1 MLGLLTGFVE
11 ELRTAGVPVS
21 MVEAIDAMEA
31 LRFVDLADR
40 SSLREALRATMVKN
54 SRHQAAFDVAFDVYF
69 AVRRQP
75 LRTEA
80 DEGAGGAPS
89 QQQGAGGTSGA
100 DMDELL
106 QSLFDALMGL
116 DPSMMR
122 ESARSAVDRLAGME
136 PGRPVGGTYYLYRT
150 LRQLDVDALQERLLQ
165 ALLEAEG
172 EELDDLR
179 RRMVQEDAEERVE
192 QLRQEI
198 RDEIRRRLVED
209 RGHEAV
215 AKTLRQPLVEEIDL
229 MHATRVDLEE
239 IEHVIEPLTR
249 KLAARLARRRRLAR
263 RGRLDFRKTMRA
275 SLASGGVPIDPKFKL
290 TRPHRPEIF
299 LLCDISGSMATFARF
314 TLQFTYAMA
323 SQFSKLRSYVFVD
336 AVDEVTDY
344 LKPGSD
350 FKQALARISNEA
362 DVVWLDG
369 HSDYGHAFEQFVA
382 RYAGEITPRS
392 TVIITGDARNNYREP
407 RAHLLGEIAA
417 AAEAVYWLNPEPSP
431 YWDSG
436 DSVMSRYG
444 VWCDEVF
451 EVRNL
456 RQLEA
461 FVERVTVAPRKNARG
476 ARIASI
482 RARSAPMKRSERLP
496 L

>member
-1 MLGLLTGFVE
+1 MLSLLTGFVE
-11 ELRTAGVPVS
+11 ELRRAGVPVS
-21 MVEAIDAMEA
+21 MVEAIDGMEA
-31 LRFVDLADR
+31 LGFVDLSDR
-40 SSLREALRATMVKN
+40 EALREALRATMVKN
-54 SRHQAAFDVAFDVYF
+54 SRHQAAFDTAFDVYF
-69 AVRRQP
+69 AIRRP
-75 LRTEA
+75 RPVPGDRDEVIAGA
-80 DEGAGGAPS
+80 DQREGG
-89 QQQGAGGTSGA
+89 GGTSGA
-100 DMDELL
+100 DLDELL
-106 QSLFDALMGL
+106 QSLFDALFDM
-116 DPSMMR
+116 DPDMLR
-122 ESARSAVDRLAGME
+122 ATARDAVERLAGME

-150 LRQLDVDALQERLLQ
+150 LRQLDVDALEERLLQ
-165 ALLEAEG
+165 ALLADEAG
-172 EELDDLR
+172 VLDDLR
-179 RRMVQEDAEERVE
+179 RRILEEDASDRIE

-215 AKTLRQPLVEEIDL
+215 AKTLRQPLVEEMDL
-229 MHATRVDLEE
+229 MHATRADLEA

-249 KLAARLARRRRLAR
+249 KLAARLARRRRLSR
-263 RGRLDFRKTMRA
+263 RGRLDFRRTMRA

-323 SQFSKLRSYVFVD
+323 SQFSKLRSFVFVD
-336 AVDEVTDY
+336 AVDEVTDF
-344 LKPGSD
+344 LKPGTD
-350 FKQALARISNEA
+350 FKLALSRISTEA

-369 HSDYGHAFEQFVA
+369 HSDYGHAFEQFTD
-382 RYAGEITPRS
+382 RYLADVTPRS
-392 TVIITGDARNNYREP
+392 TLIITGDARNNYREP
-407 RAHLLGEIAA
+407 KSQYLGEIAA
-417 AAEAVYWLNPEPSP
+417 AAEALYWLNPEPRP

-444 VWCDEVF
+444 IWCDEVF

-461 FVERVTVAPRKNARG
+461 FVERVTVAPPKNARG

-482 RARSAPMKRSERLP
+482 RARSAPMKRSERITT
-496 L
+496 